1 MLDIVPIHSKDN
13 HTYWV
18 DATDKLYIQR
28 LRNGQYQGHNWQ
40 FAQTLIKQYRN
51 AIDIGSNNACNAIHY
66 AKRFNHVLCFEPT
79 GVTQTLWK
87 NTVRDNN
94 VANATLYT
102 TALAEKAYATEIVL
116 FKHNLGHNHLENQY
130 YWDPSRTRRRTRA
143 TQAVQCVTLDS
154 YNFSDIDF
162 IKIDVEGFE
171 LNVLKGAVNTISAN
185 RPVCQLEIVE
195 HQCKLFYYTP
205 QDLFDYFNNLNYVA
219 VCRKRGIINEYSP
232 LKGCMDYW
240 FVPREHLCS

>member
-1 MLDIVPIHSKDN
+1 MLDIIPIHSKDN

-51 AIDIGSNNACNAIHY
+51 AIDIGSNNACNA
-66 AKRFNHVLCFEPT
+66 
-79 GVTQTLWK
+79 
-87 NTVRDNN
+87 
-94 VANATLYT
+94 
-102 TALAEKAYATEIVL
+102 
-116 FKHNLGHNHLENQY
+116 
-130 YWDPSRTRRRTRA
+130 
-143 TQAVQCVTLDS
+143 TLDS

-232 LKGCMDYW
+232 FKGCMDYW